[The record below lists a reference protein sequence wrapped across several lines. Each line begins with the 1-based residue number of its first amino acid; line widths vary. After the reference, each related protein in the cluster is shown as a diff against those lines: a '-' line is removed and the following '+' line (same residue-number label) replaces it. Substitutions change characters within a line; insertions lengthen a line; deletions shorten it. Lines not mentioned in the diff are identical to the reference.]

1 MSMVTTRSVRS
12 PGKNLRLASASS
24 GGPINPTFG
33 RKFRLIAGDSQN
45 SRIIPK
51 PKSRIKKINGNVIHV
66 SFSNK
71 EKVEGPSRKTQEGQ
85 KTNPSKTKVASP
97 TVSPNKSKAA
107 SPKSQIS
114 PKEKIKGEPVFQTSF
129 KVGLEMKNTVAS
141 SKSQQKGYNH
151 KRQGKFDQLWMVKWF
166 DWYKYVVAM
175 TRKAWDIPQ
184 NVSGKLLSANVRA
197 ESAKTAHSG

>member
-1 MSMVTTRSVRS
+1 MSMVTPRSLSS
-12 PGKNLRLASASS
+12 PVKNLRPASASS

-33 RKFRLIAGDSQN
+33 RKFRVIAGGSKT
-45 SRIIPK
+45 SRIVPK
-51 PKSRIKKINGNVIHV
+51 PKTRIEKINGNVIHV

-71 EKVEGPSRKTQEGQ
+71 EEVEGHLRKTQDVQNPTSSKQ
-85 KTNPSKTKVASP
+85 KTESPSLSPIQSKAPSK
-97 TVSPNKSKAA
+97 
-107 SPKSQIS
+107 SQTS
-114 PKEKIKGEPVFQTSF
+114 SKEKSKGEPVLQTSF

-141 SKSQQKGYNH
+141 SKSHQKGYNH
-151 KRQGKFDQLWMVKWF
+151 KRLGKFDQLWMVKWF